1 MRREIVSGLLLLLL
15 GGVPGG
21 GRASTLAEGAVDGS
35 DPARASD
42 PVFAPAFA
50 EKDIFGR
57 RTVALDDYLGKVVV
71 LNFWAASC
79 EPCREEMRALK
90 FLQASH
96 AGQLVVIGVS
106 VLSSDR
112 DTERIYRQYGLTYPV
127 FYGSFELME
136 KYGRVARI
144 PTTFIIDRNGTIVTE
159 VRGSRTREQFE
170 SMLRP
175 LLYP

>member
-1 MRREIVSGLLLLLL
+1 MRTRIVFGLVAILL
-15 GGVPGG
+15 GGVPAGARTSAVGEAIDGG
-21 GRASTLAEGAVDGS
+21 EPSPPG
-35 DPARASD
+35 D
-42 PVFAPAFA
+42 PVLAPAFA

-79 EPCREEMRALK
+79 APCREEARVLK

-96 AGQLVVIGVS
+96 AGQIVVIGVS
-106 VLSSDR
+106 VLSSNR
-112 DTERIYRQYGLTYPV
+112 DTERLYRQYGLTYPV

-144 PTTFIIDRNGTIVTE
+144 PTTFIIDRNGTIVAE
-159 VRGSRTREQFE
+159 VRGSRTREQYE
-170 SMLRP
+170 SMLKP